1 MMNQDKSLRLLSKEI
16 RLSLGLTQEEL
27 AALASVSQDD
37 VDYFE
42 GSLPVRLE
50 DRQKIL
56 KTLCRSMKL
65 QMTSTK

>member
-1 MMNQDKSLRLLSKEI
+1 MMNQDKSLRLLSKEM
-16 RLSLGLTQEEL
+16 RFSLGLTQEEL
-27 AALASVSQDD
+27 ADLAAVSQDD

-42 GSLPVRLE
+42 HSLPLQLE
-50 DRQKIL
+50 ARQKIL